1 MALTDTPDTPK
12 NGARFTRGNLFRHVT
27 VMSLTSSLGIAAIF
41 AVDLMDVL
49 FISMLGKSELAAAA
63 GYAGVV
69 MFFASALNIG
79 LSIAAGA
86 LVARGLGRD
95 NPRLAAE
102 HAASTAVIALGF
114 GALLPLVALPM
125 LGPILGFLG
134 AGGHEADL
142 AAGYLWIILPST
154 ALSGL
159 AMVAVAALRAH
170 GDAKGAMVPSL
181 VGAAVN
187 GVADPILI
195 FALGLGLDGAAM
207 ATVLARLATAALA
220 LILAQKRH
228 RAFCWPRPDC
238 FRRDFRDAL
247 AIAFPAMLTTVA
259 TPVGT
264 AIVTREMARYGA
276 DAVAG
281 MAVINRMMPFVSAV
295 IFGLSG
301 ALGPIFAQNYGAG
314 RMDRVL
320 GTFRE
325 GLRFLAI
332 YVLGASVVMVSLRAP
347 VADLFG
353 ATGQMR
359 DLLYLFMGP
368 LAPAMILAGILFVSN
383 AAFNNLGHPGYSTT
397 LNWGRHTAG
406 TWPFAVALGAVY
418 GAEGVLIGQA
428 LGGAIF
434 AGLAAWLALRVIEAP
449 CRDPLRAQYTCPDQR
464 MQVVSNRSF
473 R

>member
-1 MALTDTPDTPK
+1 MALTDTPKP
-12 NGARFTRGNLFRHVT
+12 GARFTQGNLFRHVT

-41 AVDLMDVL
+41 AVDLIDVL
-49 FISMLGKSELAAAA
+49 FISMLGQSELAAAA

-86 LVARGLGRD
+86 LVARGLGED
-95 NPRLAAE
+95 DPQLAAE

-114 GALLPLVALPM
+114 GALLPLLALPL

-170 GDAKGAMVPSL
+170 GDARGAMVPSL
-181 VGAAVN
+181 IGAVVN

-195 FALGLGLDGAAM
+195 FALGMGLDGAAM
-207 ATVLARLATAALA
+207 ATVLARLATAGLA
-220 LILAQKRH
+220 LSLAQARH
-228 RAFCWPRPDC
+228 RAFCWPRPHC
-238 FRRDFRDAL
+238 LRRDFRDAL
-247 AIAFPAMLTTVA
+247 GIAVPAMLTTVA

-264 AIVTREMARYGA
+264 AIVTREMARYGS

-301 ALGPIFAQNYGAG
+301 ALGPIFAQNFGAG

-332 YVLGASVVMVSLRAP
+332 YVLGATRGDGERA
-347 VADLFG
+347 
-353 ATGQMR
+353 R
-359 DLLYLFMGP
+359 
-368 LAPAMILAGILFVSN
+368 AG
-383 AAFNNLGHPGYSTT
+383 G
-397 LNWGRHTAG
+397 
-406 TWPFAVALGAVY
+406 
-418 GAEGVLIGQA
+418 
-428 LGGAIF
+428 
-434 AGLAAWLALRVIEAP
+434 
-449 CRDPLRAQYTCPDQR
+449 
-464 MQVVSNRSF
+464 
-473 R
+473 

>member
-1 MALTDTPDTPK
+1 MTQIDRP
-12 NGARFTRGNLFRHVT
+12 GRSARFTQGNLFRHVT

-41 AVDLMDVL
+41 AVDLMDVM
-49 FISMLGKSELAAAA
+49 FIAMLGQSELAAAA

-79 LSIAAGA
+79 LSIATGA
-86 LVARGLGRD
+86 LVARGLGKD
-95 NPRLAAE
+95 DPHLAAE

-114 GALLPLVALPM
+114 GALLPLLTLP
-125 LGPILGFLG
+125 LLEPILGFLG
-134 AGGHEADL
+134 AGGREAEL

-170 GDAKGAMVPSL
+170 GDAQGAMVPSL
-181 VGAAVN
+181 LGAAVN

-195 FALGLGLDGAAM
+195 FAVGLGLDGAAI
-207 ATVLARLATAALA
+207 ATVLARLATAVLALA
-220 LILAQKRH
+220 VAQSRH
-228 RAFCWPRPDC
+228 RAFCWPRPEC
-238 FRRDFRDAL
+238 LRRDMRDAL
-247 AIAFPAMLTTVA
+247 GIAFPAMMTTVA

-264 AIVTREMARYGA
+264 AIVTREMAKYGS

-281 MAVINRMMPFVSAV
+281 MAVINRMMPFVSSV

-301 ALGPIFAQNYGAG
+301 ALGPIFAQNFGAG

-325 GLRFLAI
+325 GLRFLAL
-332 YVLGASVVMVSLRAP
+332 YMLVACVLLVSLRAP

-359 DLLYLFMGP
+359 ELLYLFMGP
-368 LAPAMILAGILFVSN
+368 LAPAMTLNGILFVSN
-383 AAFNNLGHPGYSTT
+383 AAFNNLGHPGYSTV

-406 TWPFAVALGAVY
+406 TWPFAVGFGAIF

-428 LGGAIF
+428 LGGAVF
-434 AGLAAWLALRVIEAP
+434 AAGGAWLALRVIEAP
-449 CRDPLRAQYTCPDQR
+449 CRDPLGAHYTCPDQR
-464 MQVVSNRSF
+464 MQVIAGRSY